1 MSGSEPYLITASDGV
16 AKELSATALEQTG
29 AQIILNPFF
38 TSLWPQ
44 DPSNMSS
51 SPYITVSNGPGSQ
64 AASWRRMYLTSPP
77 ITSVGMSLW

>member
-1 MSGSEPYLITASDGV
+1 MSGSEPYTFTGSHGV
-16 AKELSATALEQTG
+16 AKELSTMELEQTG

-51 SPYITVSNGPGSQ
+51 SPYFTVSNGPESQ
-64 AASWRRMYLTSPP
+64 TASWRRMYLTSPP